1 MNFSYST
8 CRPKSPSI
16 ICLDFNLRHAYTH
29 THARSLCETHKKC
42 CIANRRSAKR
52 AQGAFDKP
60 KQHNAQRIATCRVMS
75 RHVDGAFYAT
85 PPPLQLATAF
95 NLCAC
100 SLSLC
105 LSGCDLSGNKRKKY
119 QQLPLFLSRPHASN
133 DINFRLTALQRVYL
147 FYNNKQ
153 RGVGGRGRVLGTITL
168 NTNAEQHPSVR
179 RRLLLPSKMSLQG
192 GRLLSAYSA
201 YVCGSVL
208 SVCSC
213 VCVCYA

>member
-1 MNFSYST
+1 
-8 CRPKSPSI
+8 
-16 ICLDFNLRHAYTH
+16 
-29 THARSLCETHKKC
+29 
-42 CIANRRSAKR
+42 
-52 AQGAFDKP
+52 
-60 KQHNAQRIATCRVMS
+60 MS
-75 RHVDGAFYAT
+75 RHVDGTFYAT

-153 RGVGGRGRVLGTITL
+153 RGVGAGYNNPKYQRR
-168 NTNAEQHPSVR
+168 AASVSQKAAAFALENVSSR
-179 RRLLLPSKMSLQG
+179 RTPFVCLQCIC
-192 GRLLSAYSA
+192 
-201 YVCGSVL
+201 VWECVI
-208 SVCSC
+208 SVC
-213 VCVCYA
+213 VLCVCYG